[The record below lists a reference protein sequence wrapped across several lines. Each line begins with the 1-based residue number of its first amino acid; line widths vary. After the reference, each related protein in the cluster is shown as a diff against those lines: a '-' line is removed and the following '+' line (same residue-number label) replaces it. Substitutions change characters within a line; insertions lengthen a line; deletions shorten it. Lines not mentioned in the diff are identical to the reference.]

1 MKKFLSIFVL
11 LLLISENTYS
21 ADREEMETMWK
32 EIPLPLYESTK
43 AEKIKFVLYNEYAKQ
58 FNRFTK
64 EHVKSWTSCLKNAPK
79 GDFAFIEARKCEY
92 RDLKRLLSKY
102 ELNVT
107 ESMTSIPHQA
117 YLSEIPQIK
126 KYSIDILIDRKDR
139 WDDYTNYKMYN
150 RIITLRE
157 MSQAWKKYATNR
169 NSQYLLAAKKKK
181 KERENS
187 GPKIDDNEI
196 IAAAS
201 GTGFFVSRQGHIVTN
216 HHVIDGCSVVKTVV
230 NGKEYESK
238 ILAIDKV
245 NDLAI
250 LKSNIRPT
258 KVYSVSDEDGQLL
271 EEVIV
276 AGYPLGKKISAA
288 IKATSGTVTA
298 LAGLGDNYAEFQTD
312 AALNSGN
319 SGGPIINEYGNVIGV
334 AVSKI
339 QQEGVE
345 SFNFGIKSSVLKIFA
360 NANGIKFLPPNR
372 REMKK
377 KDLGKLITEGT
388 IYLDCWMTGK
398 QIKKIIASNHK
409 SQKAF
414 YSEFVK

>member
-1 MKKFLSIFVL
+1 MKKILGIIILSLFW
-11 LLLISENTYS
+11 SNYS
-21 ADREEMETMWK
+21 N
-32 EIPLPLYESTK
+32 
-43 AEKIKFVLYNEYAKQ
+43 AEKYSVTCEGSLDIKKIFPWK
-58 FNRFTK
+58 TK
-64 EHVKSWTSCLKNAPK
+64 YETKSFYE
-79 GDFAFIEARKCEY
+79 D
-92 RDLKRLLSKY
+92 Y
-102 ELNVT
+102 ELNLDKSGT
-107 ESMTSIPHQA
+107 IMSAKISDTSGWYWRLGMYIA
-117 YLSEIPQIK
+117 FYTKDFGDLKKNSDGTVLTLSEI
-126 KYSIDILIDRKDR
+126 DRKGDKGQIVKNIKTR
-139 WDDYTNYKMYN
+139 LSLRNGTSSGSFDLHMYIDGVKVVYYYNYRTKCSGVEEL
-150 RIITLRE
+150 I
-157 MSQAWKKYATNR
+157 
-169 NSQYLLAAKKKK
+169 AALN
-181 KERENS
+181 KETPS

-216 HHVIDGCSVVKTVV
+216 HHVIDGCSVVKAVV

-339 QQEGVE
+339 QEEGVE

-398 QIKKIIASNHK
+398 QIKKIIASNQK

>member
-1 MKKFLSIFVL
+1 MKKFLPIITLSLAIFFTN
-11 LLLISENTYS
+11 IGYS
-21 ADREEMETMWK
+21 KET
-32 EIPLPLYESTK
+32 
-43 AEKIKFVLYNEYAKQ
+43 
-58 FNRFTK
+58 R
-64 EHVKSWTSCLKNAPK
+64 
-79 GDFAFIEARKCEY
+79 
-92 RDLKRLLSKY
+92 
-102 ELNVT
+102 
-107 ESMTSIPHQA
+107 
-117 YLSEIPQIK
+117 
-126 KYSIDILIDRKDR
+126 DILIDCSGEEKVVGGLKGTKYSNYFQTYRITIAESSKIKKPYIRSIKIEDTDSWWKR
-139 WDDYTNYKMYN
+139 PTYKIYSSNSINYKEFKANFDNKNFESIKYQASNYKVGDIQIVKYNERINLRTQRMYAYIELKSPSIGT
-150 RIITLRE
+150 RIIVLSGKCRGSKE
-157 MSQAWKKYATNR
+157 LYAKINELT
-169 NSQYLLAAKKKK
+169 KPD
-181 KERENS
+181 
-187 GPKIDDNEI
+187 GPNIKDDEVV
-196 IAAAS
+196 AAAS
-201 GTGFFVSRQGHIVTN
+201 GTGFFVSRQGHIITN
-216 HHVIDGCSVVKTVV
+216 HHVIDGCSVVKPVIG
-230 NGKEYESK
+230 GKEYDSK
-238 ILAIDKV
+238 IIAVDKV

-250 LKSNIRPT
+250 LKSNITPT

-319 SGGPIINEYGNVIGV
+319 SGGPIINEFGNVIGV

-388 IYLDCWMTGK
+388 VYLDCWMTGK
-398 QIKKIIASNHK
+398 QIKKIIASNQK

-414 YSEFVK
+414 YSEFIK

>member
-1 MKKFLSIFVL
+1 MKKILGIIILSLFW
-11 LLLISENTYS
+11 SNYS
-21 ADREEMETMWK
+21 N
-32 EIPLPLYESTK
+32 
-43 AEKIKFVLYNEYAKQ
+43 AEKYSVTCEGSVDIKKIFPWK
-58 FNRFTK
+58 TK
-64 EHVKSWTSCLKNAPK
+64 YETKSFYE
-79 GDFAFIEARKCEY
+79 D
-92 RDLKRLLSKY
+92 Y
-102 ELNVT
+102 ELNLDKSGT
-107 ESMTSIPHQA
+107 IMSAKISDTSGWYWRQGLYIA
-117 YLSEIPQIK
+117 FYTKDFGDLKKNSDGTVLTLSEI
-126 KYSIDILIDRKDR
+126 DRKGDKGQLVKNIKTR
-139 WDDYTNYKMYN
+139 LSLRNGTSLGSFDLHMNIDGNKVVYFYNYRTKCSGVKEL
-150 RIITLRE
+150 I
-157 MSQAWKKYATNR
+157 
-169 NSQYLLAAKKKK
+169 AALN
-181 KERENS
+181 KETPS

-216 HHVIDGCSVVKTVV
+216 HHVIDGCSVVKAVV

-339 QQEGVE
+339 QEEGVE

-398 QIKKIIASNHK
+398 QIKKIIASNQK

>member
-1 MKKFLSIFVL
+1 MKKFLVIIILVFSC
-11 LLLISENTYS
+11 SSYS
-21 ADREEMETMWK
+21 FADKFLE
-32 EIPLPLYESTK
+32 PLPKKNQDGNLFYNNFIDDYNK
-43 AEKIKFVLYNEYAKQ
+43 FKDKFVKEVITYCNGLGIAGGGEHQ
-58 FNRFTK
+58 FLTR
-64 EHVKSWTSCLKNAPK
+64 A
-79 GDFAFIEARKCEY
+79 KCEY
-92 RDLKRLLSKY
+92 KEFARLAKKHNLHYGEFRTTLYSWH
-102 ELNVT
+102 EDHFP
-107 ESMTSIPHQA
+107 I
-117 YLSEIPQIK
+117 IK
-126 KYSIDILIDRKDR
+126 NYVYALIDCNSKSCKDKAFNSMSDFR
-139 WDDYTNYKMYN
+139 ISSFERLISDLNLVAVKMAFKGNKAY
-150 RIITLRE
+150 
-157 MSQAWKKYATNR
+157 Y
-169 NSQYLLAAKKKK
+169 AKKKK
-181 KERENS
+181 EKS

-201 GTGFFVSRQGHIVTN
+201 GTGFFVSGQGHIVTN
-216 HHVIDGCSVVKTVV
+216 HHVIDGCSSVKAVIS
-230 NGKEYESK
+230 GKEYESK
-238 ILAIDKV
+238 ILAVDKV

-250 LKSNIRPT
+250 LKSNIKPT

-372 REMKK
+372 KEMKK

-398 QIKKIIASNHK
+398 QIKKIIASNQK

>member
-1 MKKFLSIFVL
+1 MMKKLLGIAVL
-11 LLLISENTYS
+11 GLLWCNISFAQHENSYLKKKNTEGYS
-21 ADREEMETMWK
+21 
-32 EIPLPLYESTK
+32 Y
-43 AEKIKFVLYNEYAKQ
+43 YN
-58 FNRFTK
+58 
-64 EHVKSWTSCLKNAPK
+64 
-79 GDFAFIEARKCEY
+79 
-92 RDLKRLLSKY
+92 
-102 ELNVT
+102 
-107 ESMTSIPHQA
+107 
-117 YLSEIPQIK
+117 
-126 KYSIDILIDRKDR
+126 ILIDDFNKFVDGTVNQNECQNIPTDMMYLIEHNNCRYKRLKFYLRKHNINITSELTGLPHAHYKAMSARAKRISKEIYVYGTSKSRGKKLLNEYFDY
-139 WDDYTNYKMYN
+139 WDATRFEMIDEMGEEWKQYALEEN
-150 RIITLRE
+150 R
-157 MSQAWKKYATNR
+157 KF
-169 NSQYLLAAKKKK
+169 LASLNKKK
-181 KERENS
+181 KES
-187 GPKIDDNEI
+187 GPKIGDNEI

-201 GTGFFVSRQGHIVTN
+201 GSGFFVSRQGHIVTN
-216 HHVIDGCSVVKTVV
+216 HHVIDGCSVVKAVV
-230 NGKEYESK
+230 DGKEYDSE
-238 ILAIDKV
+238 ILAVDKV

-258 KVYSVSDEDGQLL
+258 RVYSVSKEDGQLL

-319 SGGPIINEYGNVIGV
+319 SGGPIINELGNVIGV

-345 SFNFGIKSSVLKIFA
+345 SFNFGIKASVLRIFA

-372 REMKK
+372 REMRK

-398 QIKKIIASNHK
+398 QIKKIIASNKK

>member
-1 MKKFLSIFVL
+1 MKKILGIIILSLFW
-11 LLLISENTYS
+11 SNYS
-21 ADREEMETMWK
+21 N
-32 EIPLPLYESTK
+32 
-43 AEKIKFVLYNEYAKQ
+43 AEKYSVTCEGSVDIKKIFPWK
-58 FNRFTK
+58 TK
-64 EHVKSWTSCLKNAPK
+64 YETKSFYE
-79 GDFAFIEARKCEY
+79 D
-92 RDLKRLLSKY
+92 Y
-102 ELNVT
+102 ELNLDKSGTIMSAKISDTRGWYWRQGLYIAFYTKDFGDLKKNSDGTVLT
-107 ESMTSIPHQA
+107 
-117 YLSEIPQIK
+117 LSEI
-126 KYSIDILIDRKDR
+126 DRKGDKGQLVKNIKTR
-139 WDDYTNYKMYN
+139 LSLRNGTSLGSFDLHMNIDGNKVVYFYNYRTKCSGVKEL
-150 RIITLRE
+150 I
-157 MSQAWKKYATNR
+157 
-169 NSQYLLAAKKKK
+169 AALN
-181 KERENS
+181 KETPS

-216 HHVIDGCSVVKTVV
+216 HHVIDGCSVVKAVV

-339 QQEGVE
+339 QEEGVE

-398 QIKKIIASNHK
+398 QIKKIIASNQK